1 MRDDFT
7 VFAGTVGM
15 GGAGIWRSPDG
26 GKTWSMPRGSK
37 DEMNCCALAVHPS
50 RPSVIYAGL
59 RNGIYRSD
67 DHGKHFYRLESPVNA
82 YEVWSVV
89 VDAADP
95 DIVFAGCRPGA
106 IFRTR
111 DGGERW
117 EKCPAEFTDEGVFGG
132 PARVLRMVQ
141 DPDDHNIVWAGTEA
155 DGIRLSTD
163 GGESWRDV
171 SAGLTDP
178 DIHGLAISTGNPNKL
193 FASADL
199 EVFTT
204 EDLGESW
211 QPLGVQERFE
221 PPNCRTWRSRATIQT
236 RFISPLAATTTRWP
250 GSPVARVTVA
260 KPGTRSSF
268 PSHPTHRSGTLRCT
282 RPIRSSS
289 FAQATTDRCSSA
301 TMPVTAGARWPRNS
315 ARSGRSP
322 GHRINQ
328 SKSRWRYSS
337 KTV

>member
-7 VFAGTVGM
+7 IFAGTVGM

-26 GKTWSMPRGSK
+26 GRTWSVPRGSK

-67 DHGKHFYRLESPVNA
+67 DHGAHFYRLESPVNA

-132 PARVLRMVQ
+132 PARVLRMIL
-141 DPDDHNIVWAGTEA
+141 DPDDHDVVWAGVEA

-171 SAGLTDP
+171 SAGLTDR
-178 DIHGLAISTGNPNKL
+178 DIHGLAISVGSPNKL

-211 QPLGVQERFE
+211 RPLGVRERFK
-221 PPNCRTWRSRATIQT
+221 PPNCRHVEVKCDDPNTLYLALGGDDNAVAGVALRSRDRGGTWYPLEFPVPPNTPIWNFALHPADSALILCSSHYGQV
-236 RFISPLAATTTRWP
+236 FISDNAGDSWRKVAQEFSEIRALAWTP
-250 GSPVARVTVA
+250 
-260 KPGTRSSF
+260 
-268 PSHPTHRSGTLRCT
+268 
-282 RPIRSSS
+282 
-289 FAQATTDRCSSA
+289 
-301 TMPVTAGARWPRNS
+301 N
-315 ARSGRSP
+315 
-322 GHRINQ
+322 
-328 SKSRWRYSS
+328 
-337 KTV
+337 

>member
-26 GKTWSMPRGSK
+26 GKTWSVPRGSK

-221 PPNCRTWRSRATIQT
+221 PPNCRHVEVKSDDPDTLYLAFGGDNNAVAGVACRSRDRGETWHALE
-236 RFISPLAATTTRWP
+236 F
-250 GSPVARVTVA
+250 PVPPNTPIWNFAV
-260 KPGTRSSF
+260 
-268 PSHPTHRSGTLRCT
+268 HPADPEL
-282 RPIRSSS
+282 IL
-289 FAQATTDRCSSA
+289 CSSHYGQ
-301 TMPVTAGARWPRNS
+301 VFINDNAGDS
-315 ARSGRSP
+315 
-322 GHRINQ
+322 
-328 SKSRWRYSS
+328 WRKVAQEFSEIRALAW
-337 KTV
+337 TPN